1 MDRNLALEVVRVTEA
16 AALEAAQWLG
26 KGDESAADFA
36 AANAMHKL
44 FPAVE
49 FRGEI
54 IIGEGEQE
62 MVDMLY
68 FGEIVGKESGPEFEI
83 ALDALEGPI
92 ACASG
97 APNAISVIAI
107 AENGGFLRCPPHV
120 YMEKM
125 AVGPLGKGLV
135 DLDKPL
141 EENLRILAGAKN
153 VKVDH
158 LTVVVLDRPRH
169 EALINELRQLGARV
183 KLISD
188 GDLSAALTTTS
199 EDSGIDLLLGTGGA
213 AQGVIAAAALR
224 CLGGDIQGRFRPR
237 NPEETAQLRRMGITE
252 LQKKY
257 TAEELARG
265 NVVFAATGVTTGEYL
280 RGVRFFKG
288 GAETNSVVMR
298 SKTRTIR
305 FLKTIHHFEDHP
317 EYFHDL

>member
-1 MDRNLALEVVRVTEA
+1 MDKNLALEVVRVTEA

-36 AANAMHKL
+36 AAEAIHKL
-44 FPAVE
+44 FPNVE
-49 FRGEI
+49 FKGEI
-54 IIGEGEQE
+54 VIGEGEQE
-62 MVDMLY
+62 AVNMLY
-68 FGEIVGKESGPEFEI
+68 LGEIVGGDNSPEFEI
-83 ALDALEGPI
+83 ALDALEGAI

-107 AENGGFLRCPPHV
+107 AEHGGFLRCPPHV
-120 YMEKM
+120 YMEKI
-125 AVGPLGKGLV
+125 AVGPLGKGVV

-141 EENLRILAGAKN
+141 EENLHMLAQAKN
-153 VKVDH
+153 IKMEN

-169 EALINELRQLGARV
+169 EDLIKDLRRLGARV

-188 GDLSAALTTTS
+188 GDLSAALTTTR

-213 AQGVIAAAALR
+213 AQGIIAAAALR

-237 NPEETAQLRRMGITE
+237 NQEEAAQLRRMGVTDF
-252 LQKKY
+252 QKKY
-257 TAEELARG
+257 DAEEMARG

-280 RGVRFFKG
+280 HGVRFFKG

-305 FLKTIHHFEDHP
+305 FLKTVHHFEDHP
-317 EYFHDL
+317 EYFL